1 MFQFFGKGV
10 GKRIFSAF
18 LCVVLS
24 FSNVQIA
31 YAEEFT
37 GEVFQEEKLRQDTFS
52 VSDSNVQENQ
62 IKNEETKNE
71 KTSED
76 FSSNPHD
83 EEDKEKETIETKKSE
98 EESVFLDAGEFEEST
113 EEGILVRAKYGEN
126 TFPEGTFMRLR
137 PVEEEETISAMK
149 EKVLSEKEKEEPSG
163 QKVELRSFYAVDI
176 GFFRVTA
183 EGEEVAVQPK
193 KGKAVQ
199 IELKKSPA
207 LEEVL
212 SIQPGTWVEEYVDEE
227 EIRKEKTLF
236 QKDEY
241 TVSLP
246 EGEELSLVHLPEG
259 REAELLPLTDRDST
273 LSFSGKEFSPYGLAG
288 TGGGK
293 SVGEASNH
301 SFQVY
306 WKEVA
311 DPQVGTES
319 ATTGHSYSDPL
330 AATNIRE
337 RKNLQIIPPAKFSNE
352 LNISTMMLEFTL
364 KGNKDTKY
372 PPGSISIDIPE
383 SVFKSW
389 STTHPTLVAYKDD
402 SNLSYGM
409 ESVQSKVPKAPETN
423 SLSNF
428 NYTEVERLIN
438 GKKEKYYHLVN
449 HSEVPGAMI
458 LEAEFAYPMR
468 PTMVQMVHK
477 KLGGKEIGEYRN
489 AFPVFAE
496 IHHPESQYNATMQD
510 NLSVMLQT
518 EVKPFKM
525 TIKHGTGGK
534 TGGLFYKWD
543 AAWGDKP
550 ADADSYFYVPWYID
564 ADRPGGSSQGF
575 TYSFHLDNNTTDGGQ
590 LVGVK
595 KMPQSVW
602 WNRYTYA
609 SYLNTDTDSG
619 SYPDIARYMHSAPPA
634 DQYWLVNPIGRTF
647 VGIDKEPVKRPGD
660 PPDDTLEKS
669 TGSYY
674 DYRGYAIKDYQGGQR
689 YVALYRYPM
698 TKITDAIAAHM
709 DMVEHGFLLKNKVSW
724 TETWADGYSR
734 NGSSEATLENQAKV
748 ILPLRPKGK
757 VQMDKNNT
765 DENWK
770 FAYGLQTLFADG
782 AQNVPISG
790 EERSNPM
797 YYLFASNQAD
807 GSKVVMHADGTYTV
821 PETKIVL
828 RDDGEYYLYTLKNN
842 VRMSEPLNTN
852 PTTAIDLEPGFREP
866 GTAVYKL
873 KEEDYYYDSVSIKS
887 MEVYDVEQVSAPVN
901 YTPTGRI
908 SKNFASYAPV
918 ELWIRK
924 RGDTSYK
931 KYGSFQAKDKDKFT
945 FTPESGYSKVT
956 AKPGNN
962 DITSENYLDLKAAF
976 PEGVSGIEFRNTT
989 KAYQTNLQPAFGISL
1004 TPSAAMREQYQK
1016 ALNAGLDSAVA
1027 GPGYGKADTGADSL
1041 EGRLG
1046 KQWDRVAYVH
1056 KPMRLNSELRKYI
1069 ETEITENLSVGF
1081 TNGFKDD
1088 EVHGEQLHLCYV
1100 DIQNQVSLPAALRKE
1115 EYLSP
1120 YLLRDGIIYDLLPA
1134 GTYVKEEEI
1143 HLGPEGQALS
1153 RSSDFE
1159 RGKDYQIEFIENWED
1174 SGQTMMKVSFKT
1186 PAGRKNFLGGNASRI
1201 RLGYIVHNPYSNILD
1216 RGRILQNTAAFL
1228 NTSKETKW
1236 IPNFSPK
1243 DEANGI
1249 PERHSGRLKEPY
1261 FQKEMENAWN
1271 ADPSHYKTMSVTDMP
1286 LNYEAITIVQ
1296 AGFSNYVSTEVHKP
1310 FAKDN
1315 VSYMGDP
1322 YRHRLLYQALSSTR
1336 TTDIILFDI
1345 LGEEQDRNGD
1355 FDGIDISSFLNK
1367 KPFEKGLTTENPDVL
1382 EPVVYYST
1390 VVPTT
1395 EEQRNLGAPKYDTAA
1410 YNSDTSVYNPKHP
1423 NSIWKVWDYKHPENN
1438 TGVNKKDIK
1447 AIAIDARTTKA
1458 GKRFILDTQGKL
1470 VAYVK
1475 MTASMDKKKLPV
1487 HNVNTGYLKSITFN
1501 GEDIPASEVIKE
1513 LEAPSSH
1520 NLIAPVQVS
1529 IPVKKVLEG
1538 PAGVTAPNIRNA
1550 FRFTLKAEA
1559 GASLLDG
1566 NRQPVVTEITNPD
1579 AEGGLME
1586 FGPIEILRP
1595 GTYSYT
1601 VTETGNLPRIK
1612 NDLLSEKTLTVTVI
1626 NPDDKKLS
1634 YSSTVN
1640 ATSPLTFTNTFGV
1653 DKVKPK
1659 IAIKKV
1665 LEHYGGVTVPDIKE
1679 KYSFTLTALDGAPM
1693 PAEATGG
1700 RLTKINPDA
1709 DGGEISFG
1717 EISYSLPGEYRYT
1730 VTESGTVPSV
1740 KNDKETVKNL
1750 TVTVKDLGNA
1760 TLGATVSGEALEFR
1774 NLLSL
1779 TPVEGELSLSKELK
1793 GGSPENK
1800 DPFRFSLSWKKTE
1813 LASGGNA
1820 GVKLPANPAPMP
1832 GNSPGQEV
1840 QITVNGAGTGTFE
1853 KISFPAPGKY
1863 NYEIREEA
1871 LLKGYRFDTSRYRV
1885 VFTVEEDPNNPL
1897 QLLLKKEIFKDNA
1910 PADQILF
1917 INEVEE
1923 PNKPGPNPPGPSHP
1937 PDPFI
1942 PNEGPKD
1949 KPNPPEPPTPTEIP
1963 EEPPTPKDV
1972 PEIPP
1977 EPGKPSVLRPKTLRE
1992 LNAKIKAVLGRR
2004 RLLTPEDRAE
2014 LEQLMKELSNYKRRV
2029 NTADSSR
2036 LLLYLVFSGISAMLL
2051 ALYMAFKKRF
2061 SR

>member
-423 SLSNF
+423 SLSDF

-575 TYSFHLDNNTTDGGQ
+575 TYSFHLDNNTADGGQ

-734 NGSSEATLENQAKV
+734 NGSAEATLENQAKV

-807 GSKVVMHADGTYTV
+807 GSKVVMHSDGTYTV

-1186 PAGRKNFLGGNASRI
+1186 PAGRKNYLGENASRI

-1410 YNSDTSVYNPKHP
+1410 YNSDNSVYNPKHP

-1700 RLTKINPDA
+1700 SLTKTNPDA

-1923 PNKPGPNPPGPSHP
+1923 PNKPGPNPPGSSHP

-1949 KPNPPEPPTPTEIP
+1949 KPNPPDPPTPTEIP

-1977 EPGKPSVLRPKTLRE
+1977 EPGKPSVLRPKTLQE

-2014 LEQLMKELSNYKRRV
+2014 LEQLMKELSDYKRRV
-2029 NTADSSR
+2029 NTADSSH

>member
-423 SLSNF
+423 SLSDF

-873 KEEDYYYDSVSIKS
+873 KEEDYYYDSVSIKN

-901 YTPTGRI
+901 YTPTGKI

-924 RGDTSYK
+924 KGHTSYE

-1186 PAGRKNFLGGNASRI
+1186 PAGRKNYLGGNASRI

-1228 NTSKETKW
+1228 NTSKDTKW

-1410 YNSDTSVYNPKHP
+1410 YNSDNSVYNPKHP

-1700 RLTKINPDA
+1700 SLTKINPDA

>member
-52 VSDSNVQENQ
+52 VSGSNVQENQ

-236 QKDEY
+236 QKDKY

-259 REAELLPLTDRDST
+259 KEAELLPLTDRDST

-306 WKEVA
+306 WKEAA
-311 DPQVGTES
+311 DPQAGTES

-423 SLSNF
+423 SLSDF

-575 TYSFHLDNNTTDGGQ
+575 TYSFHLDNNTADGGQ

-734 NGSSEATLENQAKV
+734 NGSAEATLENQAKV

-757 VQMDKNNT
+757 IQMDKNNT

-807 GSKVVMHADGTYTV
+807 GSKVVMHSDGTYTV

-852 PTTAIDLEPGFREP
+852 PTTAINLEPGFREP

-873 KEEDYYYDSVSIKS
+873 KEEDYYYDSVSIKN

-901 YTPTGRI
+901 YTPTGKI

-924 RGDTSYK
+924 KGHTSYE

-1088 EVHGEQLHLCYV
+1088 AVHGEQLHLCYV

-1700 RLTKINPDA
+1700 SLTKINPDA

>member
-113 EEGILVRAKYGEN
+113 EEGILVRAKYGED

-137 PVEEEETISAMK
+137 PVEEEEALSAMK

-423 SLSNF
+423 SLSDF

-609 SYLNTDTDSG
+609 SYLDSDTSSG

-807 GSKVVMHADGTYTV
+807 GSKVVMHGDGTYTV

-842 VRMSEPLNTN
+842 VRMSELLNTN
-852 PTTAIDLEPGFREP
+852 PTTAINLEPGFREP

-1056 KPMRLNSELRKYI
+1056 KPMQLNSELRKDI
-1069 ETEITENLSVGF
+1069 ETEITENISVGF
-1081 TNGFKDD
+1081 KNGFKDD
-1088 EVHGEQLHLCYV
+1088 AVHGEQLHLCYV
-1100 DIQNQVSLPAALRKE
+1100 DIQNQVTLPAALRKE

-1395 EEQRNLGAPKYDTAA
+1395 EEQRSLGAPKYDTAA
-1410 YNSDTSVYNPKHP
+1410 YNSDNSVYNPKNP

-1529 IPVKKVLEG
+1529 IPVKKVLDG
-1538 PAGVTAPNIRNA
+1538 PAGVTAPNIQNA
-1550 FRFTLKAEA
+1550 FRFTLKAEN

-1566 NRQPVVTEITNPD
+1566 NRQPIVTEKTNPD
-1579 AEGGLME
+1579 ADGGLME

-1612 NDLLSEKTLTVTVI
+1612 NDLLSEKTLTVTVT

-1634 YSSTVN
+1634 YTSTVN

-1700 RLTKINPDA
+1700 SLTKTNPDA

-1730 VTESGTVPSV
+1730 VTESGTVPSI

-1977 EPGKPSVLRPKTLRE
+1977 EPGKPSVLRPKNLRE

>member
-1 MFQFFGKGV
+1 
-10 GKRIFSAF
+10 
-18 LCVVLS
+18 
-24 FSNVQIA
+24 
-31 YAEEFT
+31 
-37 GEVFQEEKLRQDTFS
+37 
-52 VSDSNVQENQ
+52 
-62 IKNEETKNE
+62 
-71 KTSED
+71 
-76 FSSNPHD
+76 
-83 EEDKEKETIETKKSE
+83 
-98 EESVFLDAGEFEEST
+98 
-113 EEGILVRAKYGEN
+113 
-126 TFPEGTFMRLR
+126 
-137 PVEEEETISAMK
+137 
-149 EKVLSEKEKEEPSG
+149 
-163 QKVELRSFYAVDI
+163 
-176 GFFRVTA
+176 
-183 EGEEVAVQPK
+183 
-193 KGKAVQ
+193 
-199 IELKKSPA
+199 
-207 LEEVL
+207 
-212 SIQPGTWVEEYVDEE
+212 
-227 EIRKEKTLF
+227 
-236 QKDEY
+236 
-241 TVSLP
+241 
-246 EGEELSLVHLPEG
+246 
-259 REAELLPLTDRDST
+259 
-273 LSFSGKEFSPYGLAG
+273 
-288 TGGGK
+288 
-293 SVGEASNH
+293 
-301 SFQVY
+301 
-306 WKEVA
+306 
-311 DPQVGTES
+311 
-319 ATTGHSYSDPL
+319 
-330 AATNIRE
+330 
-337 RKNLQIIPPAKFSNE
+337 
-352 LNISTMMLEFTL
+352 
-364 KGNKDTKY
+364 
-372 PPGSISIDIPE
+372 
-383 SVFKSW
+383 
-389 STTHPTLVAYKDD
+389 
-402 SNLSYGM
+402 M

-423 SLSNF
+423 SLSDF

-575 TYSFHLDNNTTDGGQ
+575 TYSFHLDNNTADGGQ

-609 SYLNTDTDSG
+609 SYLNSDTDSG

-647 VGIDKEPVKRPGD
+647 VGIDKEPVKRPGS
-660 PPDDTLEKS
+660 PSDDTLEKS
-669 TGSYY
+669 TGSFY

-873 KEEDYYYDSVSIKS
+873 KEEDYYYDSVSIKN

-901 YTPTGRI
+901 YTPTGKI

-924 RGDTSYK
+924 KGHTSYE

-1186 PAGRKNFLGGNASRI
+1186 PAGRKNYLGGNASRI

-1261 FQKEMENAWN
+1261 FQKEMEKAWN
-1271 ADPSHYKTMSVTDMP
+1271 ADPSHFKTMSVTDMP

-1395 EEQRNLGAPKYDTAA
+1395 EAQRNLGAPKYDTAA
-1410 YNSDTSVYNPKHP
+1410 YNSDNSVYNPKHP

-1447 AIAIDARTTKA
+1447 AIAVDARTTKA

-1529 IPVKKVLEG
+1529 IPVKKVLDG
-1538 PAGVTAPNIRNA
+1538 PAGVTAPNIQNA
-1550 FRFTLKAEA
+1550 FRFTLKAEN

-1566 NRQPVVTEITNPD
+1566 NRQPVVTEKTNPD
-1579 AEGGLME
+1579 ADGGLME

-1612 NDLLSEKTLTVTVI
+1612 NDLLSEKTLTVTVT

-1634 YSSTVN
+1634 YTSTVN

-1700 RLTKINPDA
+1700 SLTKTNPDA

-1730 VTESGTVPSV
+1730 VTESGTVPSI

-1832 GNSPGQEV
+1832 GNSPKQEV

-1863 NYEIREEA
+1863 SYEIKEEA
-1871 LLKGYRFDTSRYRV
+1871 LLKGYRFDTGLYRV

-1897 QLLLKKEIFKDNA
+1897 RLSLKKEIFKDNV

-1917 INEVEE
+1917 INEVED
-1923 PNKPGPNPPGPSHP
+1923 PNKPGPNPPGSSHP

-1949 KPNPPEPPTPTEIP
+1949 KPNPPDPPTPTEIP
-1963 EEPPTPKDV
+1963 EEPPTPKDVPEIPPEPPTPKDV

-1977 EPGKPSVLRPKTLRE
+1977 EPGKPSVLRPKTLQE

-2014 LEQLMKELSNYKRRV
+2014 LEQLMKELSDYKRRV
-2029 NTADSSR
+2029 NTADSSH

>member
-1 MFQFFGKGV
+1 
-10 GKRIFSAF
+10 
-18 LCVVLS
+18 
-24 FSNVQIA
+24 
-31 YAEEFT
+31 
-37 GEVFQEEKLRQDTFS
+37 
-52 VSDSNVQENQ
+52 
-62 IKNEETKNE
+62 
-71 KTSED
+71 
-76 FSSNPHD
+76 
-83 EEDKEKETIETKKSE
+83 
-98 EESVFLDAGEFEEST
+98 
-113 EEGILVRAKYGEN
+113 
-126 TFPEGTFMRLR
+126 
-137 PVEEEETISAMK
+137 
-149 EKVLSEKEKEEPSG
+149 
-163 QKVELRSFYAVDI
+163 
-176 GFFRVTA
+176 
-183 EGEEVAVQPK
+183 
-193 KGKAVQ
+193 
-199 IELKKSPA
+199 
-207 LEEVL
+207 
-212 SIQPGTWVEEYVDEE
+212 
-227 EIRKEKTLF
+227 
-236 QKDEY
+236 
-241 TVSLP
+241 
-246 EGEELSLVHLPEG
+246 
-259 REAELLPLTDRDST
+259 
-273 LSFSGKEFSPYGLAG
+273 
-288 TGGGK
+288 
-293 SVGEASNH
+293 
-301 SFQVY
+301 
-306 WKEVA
+306 
-311 DPQVGTES
+311 
-319 ATTGHSYSDPL
+319 
-330 AATNIRE
+330 
-337 RKNLQIIPPAKFSNE
+337 
-352 LNISTMMLEFTL
+352 
-364 KGNKDTKY
+364 
-372 PPGSISIDIPE
+372 
-383 SVFKSW
+383 
-389 STTHPTLVAYKDD
+389 
-402 SNLSYGM
+402 
-409 ESVQSKVPKAPETN
+409 
-423 SLSNF
+423 
-428 NYTEVERLIN
+428 
-438 GKKEKYYHLVN
+438 
-449 HSEVPGAMI
+449 
-458 LEAEFAYPMR
+458 
-468 PTMVQMVHK
+468 
-477 KLGGKEIGEYRN
+477 
-489 AFPVFAE
+489 
-496 IHHPESQYNATMQD
+496 
-510 NLSVMLQT
+510 
-518 EVKPFKM
+518 
-525 TIKHGTGGK
+525 
-534 TGGLFYKWD
+534 
-543 AAWGDKP
+543 
-550 ADADSYFYVPWYID
+550 
-564 ADRPGGSSQGF
+564 
-575 TYSFHLDNNTTDGGQ
+575 
-590 LVGVK
+590 
-595 KMPQSVW
+595 
-602 WNRYTYA
+602 
-609 SYLNTDTDSG
+609 
-619 SYPDIARYMHSAPPA
+619 
-634 DQYWLVNPIGRTF
+634 
-647 VGIDKEPVKRPGD
+647 
-660 PPDDTLEKS
+660 
-669 TGSYY
+669 
-674 DYRGYAIKDYQGGQR
+674 
-689 YVALYRYPM
+689 
-698 TKITDAIAAHM
+698 
-709 DMVEHGFLLKNKVSW
+709 
-724 TETWADGYSR
+724 
-734 NGSSEATLENQAKV
+734 
-748 ILPLRPKGK
+748 
-757 VQMDKNNT
+757 
-765 DENWK
+765 
-770 FAYGLQTLFADG
+770 
-782 AQNVPISG
+782 
-790 EERSNPM
+790 
-797 YYLFASNQAD
+797 
-807 GSKVVMHADGTYTV
+807 
-821 PETKIVL
+821 
-828 RDDGEYYLYTLKNN
+828 
-842 VRMSEPLNTN
+842 
-852 PTTAIDLEPGFREP
+852 
-866 GTAVYKL
+866 
-873 KEEDYYYDSVSIKS
+873 
-887 MEVYDVEQVSAPVN
+887 
-901 YTPTGRI
+901 
-908 SKNFASYAPV
+908 
-918 ELWIRK
+918 
-924 RGDTSYK
+924 
-931 KYGSFQAKDKDKFT
+931 
-945 FTPESGYSKVT
+945 
-956 AKPGNN
+956 
-962 DITSENYLDLKAAF
+962 
-976 PEGVSGIEFRNTT
+976 
-989 KAYQTNLQPAFGISL
+989 
-1004 TPSAAMREQYQK
+1004 
-1016 ALNAGLDSAVA
+1016 
-1027 GPGYGKADTGADSL
+1027 
-1041 EGRLG
+1041 
-1046 KQWDRVAYVH
+1046 
-1056 KPMRLNSELRKYI
+1056 
-1069 ETEITENLSVGF
+1069 
-1081 TNGFKDD
+1081 
-1088 EVHGEQLHLCYV
+1088 
-1100 DIQNQVSLPAALRKE
+1100 
-1115 EYLSP
+1115 
-1120 YLLRDGIIYDLLPA
+1120 
-1134 GTYVKEEEI
+1134 
-1143 HLGPEGQALS
+1143 
-1153 RSSDFE
+1153 
-1159 RGKDYQIEFIENWED
+1159 
-1174 SGQTMMKVSFKT
+1174 MMKVSFKT
-1186 PAGRKNFLGGNASRI
+1186 PAGRKNYLGENASRI

-1261 FQKEMENAWN
+1261 FQKEMEKAWN
-1271 ADPSHYKTMSVTDMP
+1271 ADPSHFKTMSVTDMP

-1395 EEQRNLGAPKYDTAA
+1395 EAQRNLGAPKYDTAA
-1410 YNSDTSVYNPKHP
+1410 YNSDNSVYNPKNP

-1438 TGVNKKDIK
+1438 AGVNKKDIK
-1447 AIAIDARTTKA
+1447 AIAVDARTTKA

-1487 HNVNTGYLKSITFN
+1487 HNVNTGYLKSITFD
-1501 GEDIPASEVIKE
+1501 GEDVPASEVIKE

-1529 IPVKKVLEG
+1529 IPVKKVLDG
-1538 PAGVTAPNIRNA
+1538 PAGVTTPNIQNA
-1550 FRFTLKAEA
+1550 FRFTLKAEN

-1566 NRQPVVTEITNPD
+1566 NRQPVVTEKTNPD
-1579 AEGGLME
+1579 ADGGLME

-1612 NDLLSEKTLTVTVI
+1612 NDLLSEKTLTVTVT

-1634 YSSTVN
+1634 YTSTVN

-1665 LEHYGGVTVPDIKE
+1665 LEHYGGVNVPDIKE

-1700 RLTKINPDA
+1700 SLTKTNPDA

-1730 VTESGTVPSV
+1730 VTESGTVPFI

>member
-212 SIQPGTWVEEYVDEE
+212 SIQPGTWVEEYVGEE

-236 QKDEY
+236 QKDKY

-259 REAELLPLTDRDST
+259 REAELLPLTDSDST
-273 LSFSGKEFSPYGLAG
+273 LSFSGKEFSPYGLVG

-306 WKEVA
+306 WKEAA
-311 DPQVGTES
+311 DPQAGTEN

-330 AATNIRE
+330 AATNVRE
-337 RKNLQIIPPAKFSNE
+337 QKNLKIIPPAKFSNE
-352 LNISTMMLEFTL
+352 LNTSTMMLEFTL

-423 SLSNF
+423 SLSDF

-873 KEEDYYYDSVSIKS
+873 KEEDYYYDSVSIKN

-901 YTPTGRI
+901 YTPTGKI

-924 RGDTSYK
+924 KGHTSYE

-1056 KPMRLNSELRKYI
+1056 KPMQLNSELRKDI
-1069 ETEITENLSVGF
+1069 ETEITENISVGF
-1081 TNGFKDD
+1081 KNGFKDD
-1088 EVHGEQLHLCYV
+1088 AVHGEQLHLCYV
-1100 DIQNQVSLPAALRKE
+1100 DIQNQVTLPAALRKE

-1700 RLTKINPDA
+1700 SLTKINPDA

>member
-1 MFQFFGKGV
+1 M
-10 GKRIFSAF
+10 
-18 LCVVLS
+18 
-24 FSNVQIA
+24 
-31 YAEEFT
+31 
-37 GEVFQEEKLRQDTFS
+37 
-52 VSDSNVQENQ
+52 
-62 IKNEETKNE
+62 
-71 KTSED
+71 
-76 FSSNPHD
+76 
-83 EEDKEKETIETKKSE
+83 
-98 EESVFLDAGEFEEST
+98 
-113 EEGILVRAKYGEN
+113 
-126 TFPEGTFMRLR
+126 
-137 PVEEEETISAMK
+137 
-149 EKVLSEKEKEEPSG
+149 
-163 QKVELRSFYAVDI
+163 
-176 GFFRVTA
+176 
-183 EGEEVAVQPK
+183 
-193 KGKAVQ
+193 
-199 IELKKSPA
+199 
-207 LEEVL
+207 
-212 SIQPGTWVEEYVDEE
+212 
-227 EIRKEKTLF
+227 
-236 QKDEY
+236 
-241 TVSLP
+241 
-246 EGEELSLVHLPEG
+246 
-259 REAELLPLTDRDST
+259 
-273 LSFSGKEFSPYGLAG
+273 
-288 TGGGK
+288 
-293 SVGEASNH
+293 
-301 SFQVY
+301 
-306 WKEVA
+306 
-311 DPQVGTES
+311 
-319 ATTGHSYSDPL
+319 
-330 AATNIRE
+330 
-337 RKNLQIIPPAKFSNE
+337 
-352 LNISTMMLEFTL
+352 
-364 KGNKDTKY
+364 
-372 PPGSISIDIPE
+372 
-383 SVFKSW
+383 
-389 STTHPTLVAYKDD
+389 
-402 SNLSYGM
+402 
-409 ESVQSKVPKAPETN
+409 
-423 SLSNF
+423 
-428 NYTEVERLIN
+428 
-438 GKKEKYYHLVN
+438 
-449 HSEVPGAMI
+449 
-458 LEAEFAYPMR
+458 EAEFAYPMR

-575 TYSFHLDNNTTDGGQ
+575 TYSFHLDNNTADGGQ

-734 NGSSEATLENQAKV
+734 NGSAEATLENQAKV

-807 GSKVVMHADGTYTV
+807 GSKVVMHSDGTYTV

-873 KEEDYYYDSVSIKS
+873 KEEDYYYDSVSIKN

-924 RGDTSYK
+924 KGNTSYE
-931 KYGSFQAKDKDKFT
+931 KYGSFQAIDKDQFT

-956 AKPGNN
+956 AQQGNN
-962 DITSENYLDLKAAF
+962 IITSTNYLDLKAAF
-976 PEGVSGIEFRNTT
+976 PDGVSGIEFRNTT

-1056 KPMRLNSELRKYI
+1056 KPMQLNSELRKDI
-1069 ETEITENLSVGF
+1069 ETEITENISVGF
-1081 TNGFKDD
+1081 KNGFKDD
-1088 EVHGEQLHLCYV
+1088 PVHGEQLHLCYV
-1100 DIQNQVSLPAALRKE
+1100 DIQNQVTLPAALRKE

-1228 NTSKETKW
+1228 NTSKDTKW

-1395 EEQRNLGAPKYDTAA
+1395 EAQRNLGAPKYDTAA
-1410 YNSDTSVYNPKHP
+1410 YNSDNSVYNPKNP

-1438 TGVNKKDIK
+1438 AGVNKKDIK
-1447 AIAIDARTTKA
+1447 AIAVDARTTKA

-1501 GEDIPASEVIKE
+1501 GEDVPASEVIKE

-1529 IPVKKVLEG
+1529 IPVKKVLDG

-1566 NRQPVVTEITNPD
+1566 NRQPVVTEKTNPD
-1579 AEGGLME
+1579 ADGGLLE
-1586 FGPIEILRP
+1586 FGPIEFIRP
-1595 GTYSYT
+1595 GTYTYT
-1601 VTETGNLPRIK
+1601 VTETGNFPRIK
-1612 NDLLSEKTLTVTVI
+1612 NDLLSEKTLTVTVT

-1634 YSSTVN
+1634 YTSTVN
-1640 ATSPLTFTNTFGV
+1640 ATTPLTFTNTFGI

-1659 IAIKKV
+1659 ISIKKV

-1700 RLTKINPDA
+1700 SLTKTNPDA

-1717 EISYSLPGEYRYT
+1717 EITYSLPGEYRYT
-1730 VTESGTVPSV
+1730 VTESGSVPLV
-1740 KNDKETVKNL
+1740 ENDKEAVKNL
-1750 TVTVKDLGNA
+1750 IVKVKDLGNG
-1760 TLGATVSGEALEFR
+1760 TMSATVSGDALEFR

-1779 TPVEGELSLSKELK
+1779 PPAEEELSLKKEVK

-1813 LASGGNA
+1813 LTAVGNA

-1840 QITVNGAGTGTFE
+1840 QITVNGAGTGSFE
-1853 KISFPAPGKY
+1853 KIAFPAPGKY
-1863 NYEIREEA
+1863 SYEVREEA
-1871 LLKGYRFDTSRYRV
+1871 LLKGYRFDKSRYQV
-1885 VFTVEEDPNNPL
+1885 VFTVEEDPANPSHL
-1897 QLLLKKEIFKDNA
+1897 TVKKEIFKDDV
-1910 PADQILF
+1910 PAEQILF
-1917 INEVEE
+1917 VNEYE
-1923 PNKPGPNPPGPSHP
+1923 PNQPGPNPPTPPTP
-1937 PDPFI
+1937 PDPSLP
-1942 PNEGPKD
+1942 PND
-1949 KPNPPEPPTPTEIP
+1949 KPTPPGPPTPPTPTE
-1963 EEPPTPKDV
+1963 T

-1977 EPGKPSVLRPKTLRE
+1977 EPDRPSTPRPKTLRE
-1992 LNAKIKAVLGRR
+1992 INSRIKAILGRKR
-2004 RLLTPEDRAE
+2004 PLTQEDREE
-2014 LEQLMKELSNYKRRV
+2014 LEQLIKVVSKYKRRV
-2029 NTADSSR
+2029 QTSDSSKSI
-2036 LLLYLVFSGISAMLL
+2036 LYVILSGISGILL
-2051 ALYMAFKKRF
+2051 ALYMALKR
-2061 SR
+2061 RWNQIRL

>member
-31 YAEEFT
+31 YAEEFI
-37 GEVFQEEKLRQDTFS
+37 GEIFPEERFRKETFS

-83 EEDKEKETIETKKSE
+83 EEDKEKDNIETKKPE
-98 EESVFLDAGEFEEST
+98 EERVFLDAGAFEEST
-113 EEGILVRAKYGEN
+113 EEGILVRAKYGED

-137 PVEEEETISAMK
+137 PVEEEEALSAMK

-163 QKVELRSFYAVDI
+163 QEVELRSFYAVDI
-176 GFFRVTA
+176 GFFRIT
-183 EGEEVAVQPK
+183 EKGEEVAVQPK

-199 IELKKSPA
+199 VELKKSPA
-207 LEEVL
+207 LEEAL
-212 SIQPGTWVEEYVDEE
+212 SIQPGTWVEEYVGEE

-236 QKDEY
+236 QKDKY

-259 REAELLPLTDRDST
+259 REAELLPLTDSDST
-273 LSFSGKEFSPYGLAG
+273 LSFSGKEFSPYGLVG

-306 WKEVA
+306 WKEAA
-311 DPQVGTES
+311 DPQAGTEN

-330 AATNIRE
+330 AATNVRE
-337 RKNLQIIPPAKFSNE
+337 QKNLKIIPPAKFSNE
-352 LNISTMMLEFTL
+352 LNTSTMMLEFTL

-423 SLSNF
+423 SLSDF

-807 GSKVVMHADGTYTV
+807 GSKVVMHSDGTYTV

-873 KEEDYYYDSVSIKS
+873 KEEDYYYDSVSIKN

-901 YTPTGRI
+901 YTPTGKI

-924 RGDTSYK
+924 KGHTSYE

-1056 KPMRLNSELRKYI
+1056 KPMQLNSELRKDI
-1069 ETEITENLSVGF
+1069 ETEITENISVGF
-1081 TNGFKDD
+1081 KNGFKDD
-1088 EVHGEQLHLCYV
+1088 AVHGEQLHLCYV
-1100 DIQNQVSLPAALRKE
+1100 DIQNQVTLPAALRKE

-1700 RLTKINPDA
+1700 SLTKINPDA

>member
-83 EEDKEKETIETKKSE
+83 GEDKEKDTIETKKSE

-137 PVEEEETISAMK
+137 PVEEEDTISAMK

-402 SNLSYGM
+402 SNLLDGM

-423 SLSNF
+423 NLSDF

-477 KLGGKEIGEYRN
+477 QVGGKEIGEYRN

-543 AAWGDKP
+543 SAWGDKP

-660 PPDDTLEKS
+660 PPDDTFEKS

-698 TKITDAIAAHM
+698 TKITDAIANHM

-724 TETWADGYSR
+724 TETWTDGYSR
-734 NGSSEATLENQAKV
+734 NGSAEATLENQARV

-807 GSKVVMHADGTYTV
+807 GSKVVMHSDGTYTV

-873 KEEDYYYDSVSIKS
+873 KEEDYYYDSVSIKN

-924 RGDTSYK
+924 KGNTSYE

-1056 KPMRLNSELRKYI
+1056 KPMQLNSELRKDI
-1069 ETEITENLSVGF
+1069 ETEITENISVGF
-1081 TNGFKDD
+1081 KNGFKDD
-1088 EVHGEQLHLCYV
+1088 AVHGEQLHLCYV
-1100 DIQNQVSLPAALRKE
+1100 DIQNQVTLPAALRKE

-1228 NTSKETKW
+1228 NTSKDTKW

-1261 FQKEMENAWN
+1261 FQKVMEKEWN
-1271 ADPSHYKTMSVTDMP
+1271 EDSSHYKTMSVTDMP

-1410 YNSDTSVYNPKHP
+1410 YNSDNSVYNPKHP

-1475 MTASMDKKKLPV
+1475 MTASMDKKKLRV

-1653 DKVKPK
+1653 DKVKPN

-1700 RLTKINPDA
+1700 SLTKTNPDA

-2004 RLLTPEDRAE
+2004 RLLTPEDRVE

-2029 NTADSSR
+2029 NTADSSH

>member
-113 EEGILVRAKYGEN
+113 EEGILVRAKYGED

-137 PVEEEETISAMK
+137 PVEEEEALSAMK

-423 SLSNF
+423 SLSDF

-807 GSKVVMHADGTYTV
+807 GSKVVMHGDGTYTV

-842 VRMSEPLNTN
+842 VRMSELLNTN
-852 PTTAIDLEPGFREP
+852 PTTAINLEPGFREP

-1056 KPMRLNSELRKYI
+1056 KPMQLNSELRKDI
-1069 ETEITENLSVGF
+1069 ETEITENISVGF
-1081 TNGFKDD
+1081 KNGFKDD
-1088 EVHGEQLHLCYV
+1088 AVHGEQLHLCYV
-1100 DIQNQVSLPAALRKE
+1100 DIQNQVTLPAALRKE

-1410 YNSDTSVYNPKHP
+1410 YNSDNSVYNPKHP

-1529 IPVKKVLEG
+1529 IPVKKVLDG
-1538 PAGVTAPNIRNA
+1538 PAGVTAPNIQNA
-1550 FRFTLKAEA
+1550 FRFTLKAEN

-1566 NRQPVVTEITNPD
+1566 NRQPIVTEKTNPD
-1579 AEGGLME
+1579 ADGGLME

-1612 NDLLSEKTLTVTVI
+1612 NDLLSEKTLTVTVT

-1634 YSSTVN
+1634 YTSTVN

-1700 RLTKINPDA
+1700 SLTKTNPDA

-1730 VTESGTVPSV
+1730 VTESGTVPSI

-1977 EPGKPSVLRPKTLRE
+1977 EPGKPSVLRPKNLRE

>member
-423 SLSNF
+423 SLSDF

-873 KEEDYYYDSVSIKS
+873 KEEDYYYDSVSIKN

-901 YTPTGRI
+901 YTPTGKI

-924 RGDTSYK
+924 KGHTSYE

-1056 KPMRLNSELRKYI
+1056 KPMQLNSELRKDI
-1069 ETEITENLSVGF
+1069 ETEITENISVGF
-1081 TNGFKDD
+1081 KNGFKDD
-1088 EVHGEQLHLCYV
+1088 AVHGEQLHLCYV
-1100 DIQNQVSLPAALRKE
+1100 DIQNQVTLPAALRKE

-1447 AIAIDARTTKA
+1447 AIAIYARTTKA

-1700 RLTKINPDA
+1700 SLTKTNPDA

-1937 PDPFI
+1937 PAPFI

>member
-236 QKDEY
+236 QKDKY

-259 REAELLPLTDRDST
+259 KEAELLPLTDRDST

-306 WKEVA
+306 WKEAA
-311 DPQVGTES
+311 DPQAGTES

-423 SLSNF
+423 SLSDF

-575 TYSFHLDNNTTDGGQ
+575 TYSFHLDNNTADGGQ

-595 KMPQSVW
+595 KMSQSVW

-734 NGSSEATLENQAKV
+734 NGSAEATLENQAKV

-807 GSKVVMHADGTYTV
+807 GSKVVMHSDGTYTV

-1041 EGRLG
+1041 EVRLG

-1186 PAGRKNFLGGNASRI
+1186 PAGRKNYLGENASRI

-1261 FQKEMENAWN
+1261 FQKEMEKAWN
-1271 ADPSHYKTMSVTDMP
+1271 ADPSHFKTMSVTDMP

-1395 EEQRNLGAPKYDTAA
+1395 EAQRNLGAPKYDTAA
-1410 YNSDTSVYNPKHP
+1410 YNSDNSVYNPKNP

-1438 TGVNKKDIK
+1438 AGVNKKDIK
-1447 AIAIDARTTKA
+1447 AIAVDARTTKA

-1487 HNVNTGYLKSITFN
+1487 HNVNTGYLKSITFD
-1501 GEDIPASEVIKE
+1501 GEDVPASEVIKE

-1529 IPVKKVLEG
+1529 IPVKKVLDG
-1538 PAGVTAPNIRNA
+1538 PAGVTTPNIQNA
-1550 FRFTLKAEA
+1550 FRFTLKAEN

-1566 NRQPVVTEITNPD
+1566 NRQPVVTEKTNPD
-1579 AEGGLME
+1579 ADGGLME

-1612 NDLLSEKTLTVTVI
+1612 NDLLSEKTLTVTVT

-1634 YSSTVN
+1634 YTSTVN

-1665 LEHYGGVTVPDIKE
+1665 LEHYGGVNVPDIKE

-1700 RLTKINPDA
+1700 SLTKTNPDA

-1730 VTESGTVPSV
+1730 VTESGTVPFI

>member
-1 MFQFFGKGV
+1 MLKFSKHEI
-10 GKRIFSAF
+10 GKRALSAF
-18 LCVVLS
+18 LCAMLS
-24 FSNVQIA
+24 FSNVQAVA
-31 YAEEFT
+31 YAGETLGEEFSIA
-37 GEVFQEEKLRQDTFS
+37 EEKS
-52 VSDSNVQENQ
+52 SESGNVQ
-62 IKNEETKNE
+62 KEEG
-71 KTSED
+71 TSKERED
-76 FSSNPHD
+76 SKEQESSNDPVSL
-83 EEDKEKETIETKKSE
+83 TKSE
-98 EESVFLDAGEFEEST
+98 EESVSIDEIGHGDQEETSSLSIENVEAEAKAIEKRNTGEEIQEEKLNKTQEETPKAVQEEVSETRELKKEISFLEPGEFQDYTS
-113 EEGILVRAKYGEN
+113 EGVFVSAKYGED
-126 TFPEGTFMRLR
+126 TFPEGTFMKLR
-137 PVEEEETISAMK
+137 PIEDEEILSAMK
-149 EKVLSEKEKEEPSG
+149 DKVKQEKEKQLKDG
-163 QKVELRSFYAVDI
+163 QEVEIRSAYFVDISFY
-176 GFFRVTA
+176 RVNK
-183 EGEEVAVQPK
+183 EGEEIEVQPK
-193 KGKAVQ
+193 KGKSV
-199 IELKKSPA
+199 EVVLKKNLA
-207 LEEVL
+207 LEEAL
-212 SIQPGTWVEEYVDEE
+212 SLRPGVWVEEYAEE
-227 EIRKEKTLF
+227 EEMKKEKSF
-236 QKDEY
+236 FKKDAY
-241 TVSLP
+241 SISLP
-246 EGEELSLVHLPEG
+246 ESEELTVVHLPEG
-259 REAELLPLTDRDST
+259 KDAEILPVKDAKE
-273 LSFSGKEFSPYGLAG
+273 SFSFKGKHFSPHGLITSG
-288 TGGGK
+288 TGT
-293 SVGEASNH
+293 SEAAKPNH
-301 SFQVY
+301 VFRGFWREKNDPKAGQ
-306 WKEVA
+306 EDA
-311 DPQVGTES
+311 D
-319 ATTGHSYSDPL
+319 TGHSYSDE
-330 AATNIRE
+330 TDGDIRKQ
-337 RKNLQIIPPAKFSNE
+337 KNLKITPPDKNSNR
-352 LNISTMMLEFTL
+352 LDKSTLVVEFTL
-364 KGNKDTKY
+364 KGNKDTVY
-372 PPGSISIDIPE
+372 PVGSVTMDIPASIFE
-383 SVFKSW
+383 SW
-389 STTHPTLVAYKDD
+389 NGAHPTTVAYDRNASTEYPSVK
-402 SNLSYGM
+402 SGIPEAPKTNTLSD
-409 ESVQSKVPKAPETN
+409 
-423 SLSNF
+423 F

-575 TYSFHLDNNTTDGGQ
+575 TYSFHLDNNTADGGQ

-734 NGSSEATLENQAKV
+734 NGSAEATLENQAKV

-807 GSKVVMHADGTYTV
+807 GSKVVMHSDGTYTV

-873 KEEDYYYDSVSIKS
+873 KEEDYYYDSVSIKN

-924 RGDTSYK
+924 KGHTSYE

-1056 KPMRLNSELRKYI
+1056 KPMQLNSELRKDI
-1069 ETEITENLSVGF
+1069 ETEITENISVGF
-1081 TNGFKDD
+1081 KNGFKDD
-1088 EVHGEQLHLCYV
+1088 AVHGEQLHLCYV
-1100 DIQNQVSLPAALRKE
+1100 DIQNQVTLPAALRKE

-1228 NTSKETKW
+1228 NTSKDTKW

-1410 YNSDTSVYNPKHP
+1410 YNSDNSVYNPKHP

-1700 RLTKINPDA
+1700 SLTKINPDA

-1820 GVKLPANPAPMP
+1820 GVKLPANLAPMP

-1840 QITVNGAGTGTFE
+1840 QITVNVAGTGTFE

-1923 PNKPGPNPPGPSHP
+1923 PNKPGSNPPGPSHP
-1937 PDPFI
+1937 PDPFCKKAEQKGE
-1942 PNEGPKD
+1942 EGHHKGM
-1949 KPNPPEPPTPTEIP
+1949 PE
-1963 EEPPTPKDV
+1963 
-1972 PEIPP
+1972 
-1977 EPGKPSVLRPKTLRE
+1977 
-1992 LNAKIKAVLGRR
+1992 
-2004 RLLTPEDRAE
+2004 
-2014 LEQLMKELSNYKRRV
+2014 
-2029 NTADSSR
+2029 
-2036 LLLYLVFSGISAMLL
+2036 
-2051 ALYMAFKKRF
+2051 
-2061 SR
+2061 

>member
-236 QKDEY
+236 QKDKY

-259 REAELLPLTDRDST
+259 KEAELLPLTDRDST

-306 WKEVA
+306 WKEAA
-311 DPQVGTES
+311 DPQAGTES

-423 SLSNF
+423 SLSDF

-575 TYSFHLDNNTTDGGQ
+575 TYSFHLDNNTADGGQ

-734 NGSSEATLENQAKV
+734 NGSAEATLENQAKV

-807 GSKVVMHADGTYTV
+807 GSKVVMHSDSTYTV

-1041 EGRLG
+1041 EVRLG

-1120 YLLRDGIIYDLLPA
+1120 YGMESFMTFFPREPMSRKRKSIWGLRDKPYQDPVTL
-1134 GTYVKEEEI
+1134 KE
-1143 HLGPEGQALS
+1143 
-1153 RSSDFE
+1153 
-1159 RGKDYQIEFIENWED
+1159 GKI
-1174 SGQTMMKVSFKT
+1174 
-1186 PAGRKNFLGGNASRI
+1186 I
-1201 RLGYIVHNPYSNILD
+1201 RL
-1216 RGRILQNTAAFL
+1216 
-1228 NTSKETKW
+1228 
-1236 IPNFSPK
+1236 
-1243 DEANGI
+1243 
-1249 PERHSGRLKEPY
+1249 
-1261 FQKEMENAWN
+1261 
-1271 ADPSHYKTMSVTDMP
+1271 
-1286 LNYEAITIVQ
+1286 
-1296 AGFSNYVSTEVHKP
+1296 
-1310 FAKDN
+1310 
-1315 VSYMGDP
+1315 
-1322 YRHRLLYQALSSTR
+1322 
-1336 TTDIILFDI
+1336 
-1345 LGEEQDRNGD
+1345 
-1355 FDGIDISSFLNK
+1355 
-1367 KPFEKGLTTENPDVL
+1367 
-1382 EPVVYYST
+1382 
-1390 VVPTT
+1390 
-1395 EEQRNLGAPKYDTAA
+1395 
-1410 YNSDTSVYNPKHP
+1410 
-1423 NSIWKVWDYKHPENN
+1423 
-1438 TGVNKKDIK
+1438 
-1447 AIAIDARTTKA
+1447 
-1458 GKRFILDTQGKL
+1458 
-1470 VAYVK
+1470 
-1475 MTASMDKKKLPV
+1475 
-1487 HNVNTGYLKSITFN
+1487 
-1501 GEDIPASEVIKE
+1501 
-1513 LEAPSSH
+1513 
-1520 NLIAPVQVS
+1520 
-1529 IPVKKVLEG
+1529 
-1538 PAGVTAPNIRNA
+1538 
-1550 FRFTLKAEA
+1550 
-1559 GASLLDG
+1559 SL
-1566 NRQPVVTEITNPD
+1566 
-1579 AEGGLME
+1579 
-1586 FGPIEILRP
+1586 
-1595 GTYSYT
+1595 
-1601 VTETGNLPRIK
+1601 
-1612 NDLLSEKTLTVTVI
+1612 
-1626 NPDDKKLS
+1626 
-1634 YSSTVN
+1634 
-1640 ATSPLTFTNTFGV
+1640 
-1653 DKVKPK
+1653 
-1659 IAIKKV
+1659 
-1665 LEHYGGVTVPDIKE
+1665 
-1679 KYSFTLTALDGAPM
+1679 
-1693 PAEATGG
+1693 
-1700 RLTKINPDA
+1700 
-1709 DGGEISFG
+1709 
-1717 EISYSLPGEYRYT
+1717 
-1730 VTESGTVPSV
+1730 
-1740 KNDKETVKNL
+1740 
-1750 TVTVKDLGNA
+1750 
-1760 TLGATVSGEALEFR
+1760 
-1774 NLLSL
+1774 
-1779 TPVEGELSLSKELK
+1779 
-1793 GGSPENK
+1793 
-1800 DPFRFSLSWKKTE
+1800 
-1813 LASGGNA
+1813 
-1820 GVKLPANPAPMP
+1820 
-1832 GNSPGQEV
+1832 
-1840 QITVNGAGTGTFE
+1840 
-1853 KISFPAPGKY
+1853 
-1863 NYEIREEA
+1863 
-1871 LLKGYRFDTSRYRV
+1871 
-1885 VFTVEEDPNNPL
+1885 
-1897 QLLLKKEIFKDNA
+1897 
-1910 PADQILF
+1910 
-1917 INEVEE
+1917 
-1923 PNKPGPNPPGPSHP
+1923 
-1937 PDPFI
+1937 
-1942 PNEGPKD
+1942 
-1949 KPNPPEPPTPTEIP
+1949 
-1963 EEPPTPKDV
+1963 
-1972 PEIPP
+1972 
-1977 EPGKPSVLRPKTLRE
+1977 
-1992 LNAKIKAVLGRR
+1992 
-2004 RLLTPEDRAE
+2004 
-2014 LEQLMKELSNYKRRV
+2014 
-2029 NTADSSR
+2029 
-2036 LLLYLVFSGISAMLL
+2036 
-2051 ALYMAFKKRF
+2051 
-2061 SR
+2061 

>member
-1 MFQFFGKGV
+1 
-10 GKRIFSAF
+10 
-18 LCVVLS
+18 
-24 FSNVQIA
+24 
-31 YAEEFT
+31 
-37 GEVFQEEKLRQDTFS
+37 
-52 VSDSNVQENQ
+52 
-62 IKNEETKNE
+62 
-71 KTSED
+71 
-76 FSSNPHD
+76 
-83 EEDKEKETIETKKSE
+83 
-98 EESVFLDAGEFEEST
+98 
-113 EEGILVRAKYGEN
+113 
-126 TFPEGTFMRLR
+126 
-137 PVEEEETISAMK
+137 
-149 EKVLSEKEKEEPSG
+149 
-163 QKVELRSFYAVDI
+163 
-176 GFFRVTA
+176 
-183 EGEEVAVQPK
+183 
-193 KGKAVQ
+193 
-199 IELKKSPA
+199 
-207 LEEVL
+207 
-212 SIQPGTWVEEYVDEE
+212 
-227 EIRKEKTLF
+227 
-236 QKDEY
+236 
-241 TVSLP
+241 
-246 EGEELSLVHLPEG
+246 
-259 REAELLPLTDRDST
+259 
-273 LSFSGKEFSPYGLAG
+273 
-288 TGGGK
+288 
-293 SVGEASNH
+293 
-301 SFQVY
+301 
-306 WKEVA
+306 
-311 DPQVGTES
+311 
-319 ATTGHSYSDPL
+319 
-330 AATNIRE
+330 
-337 RKNLQIIPPAKFSNE
+337 
-352 LNISTMMLEFTL
+352 
-364 KGNKDTKY
+364 
-372 PPGSISIDIPE
+372 
-383 SVFKSW
+383 
-389 STTHPTLVAYKDD
+389 
-402 SNLSYGM
+402 
-409 ESVQSKVPKAPETN
+409 
-423 SLSNF
+423 
-428 NYTEVERLIN
+428 
-438 GKKEKYYHLVN
+438 
-449 HSEVPGAMI
+449 
-458 LEAEFAYPMR
+458 
-468 PTMVQMVHK
+468 
-477 KLGGKEIGEYRN
+477 
-489 AFPVFAE
+489 
-496 IHHPESQYNATMQD
+496 
-510 NLSVMLQT
+510 
-518 EVKPFKM
+518 
-525 TIKHGTGGK
+525 
-534 TGGLFYKWD
+534 
-543 AAWGDKP
+543 
-550 ADADSYFYVPWYID
+550 
-564 ADRPGGSSQGF
+564 
-575 TYSFHLDNNTTDGGQ
+575 
-590 LVGVK
+590 
-595 KMPQSVW
+595 
-602 WNRYTYA
+602 
-609 SYLNTDTDSG
+609 
-619 SYPDIARYMHSAPPA
+619 
-634 DQYWLVNPIGRTF
+634 
-647 VGIDKEPVKRPGD
+647 
-660 PPDDTLEKS
+660 
-669 TGSYY
+669 
-674 DYRGYAIKDYQGGQR
+674 
-689 YVALYRYPM
+689 
-698 TKITDAIAAHM
+698 
-709 DMVEHGFLLKNKVSW
+709 
-724 TETWADGYSR
+724 
-734 NGSSEATLENQAKV
+734 
-748 ILPLRPKGK
+748 
-757 VQMDKNNT
+757 MDKNNT

-807 GSKVVMHADGTYTV
+807 GSKVVMHSDGTYTV

-873 KEEDYYYDSVSIKS
+873 KEEDYYYDSVSIKN

-924 RGDTSYK
+924 KGHTSYE

-1056 KPMRLNSELRKYI
+1056 KPMQLNSELRKDI
-1069 ETEITENLSVGF
+1069 ETEITENISVGF
-1081 TNGFKDD
+1081 KNGFKDD
-1088 EVHGEQLHLCYV
+1088 AVHGEQLHLCYV
-1100 DIQNQVSLPAALRKE
+1100 DIQNQVTLPAALRKE

-1186 PAGRKNFLGGNASRI
+1186 PAGRKNYFGGNASRI

-1693 PAEATGG
+1693 PAEATGES
-1700 RLTKINPDA
+1700 LTKTNPDA

-1963 EEPPTPKDV
+1963 EEPPTPKGV

>member
-83 EEDKEKETIETKKSE
+83 EEDKEKDNIETKKPE
-98 EESVFLDAGEFEEST
+98 EERVFLDAGVFEEST
-113 EEGILVRAKYGEN
+113 EEGILVRAKYGED

-137 PVEEEETISAMK
+137 PVEEEEALSAMK

-163 QKVELRSFYAVDI
+163 QEVELRSFYAVDI

-207 LEEVL
+207 LEEAL
-212 SIQPGTWVEEYVDEE
+212 SIQPGTWVEEYVGEE

-330 AATNIRE
+330 AATNVRE
-337 RKNLQIIPPAKFSNE
+337 QKNLKIIPPAKFSNE

-423 SLSNF
+423 SLSDF

-873 KEEDYYYDSVSIKS
+873 KEEDYYYDSVSIKN

-901 YTPTGRI
+901 YTPTGKI

-924 RGDTSYK
+924 RGDTSYE

-1261 FQKEMENAWN
+1261 FQKEMEKAWN
-1271 ADPSHYKTMSVTDMP
+1271 ADPSHFKTMSVTDMP

-1395 EEQRNLGAPKYDTAA
+1395 EEQRSLGAPKYDTAA
-1410 YNSDTSVYNPKHP
+1410 YNSDNSVYNPKNP

-1438 TGVNKKDIK
+1438 AGVNKKDIK
-1447 AIAIDARTTKA
+1447 AIAVDARTTKA

-1529 IPVKKVLEG
+1529 IPVKKVLDG
-1538 PAGVTAPNIRNA
+1538 PAGVTAPNIQNA
-1550 FRFTLKAEA
+1550 FRFTLKAEN

-1566 NRQPVVTEITNPD
+1566 NRQPVVTEKTNPD
-1579 AEGGLME
+1579 ADGGLME

-1612 NDLLSEKTLTVTVI
+1612 NDLLSEKTLTVTVT

-1634 YSSTVN
+1634 YTSTVN

-1700 RLTKINPDA
+1700 SLTKTNPDA

-1730 VTESGTVPSV
+1730 VTESGTVPSI

-1832 GNSPGQEV
+1832 GNSPKQEV

-1853 KISFPAPGKY
+1853 KISFSAPGKY
-1863 NYEIREEA
+1863 SYEIKEEA
-1871 LLKGYRFDTSRYRV
+1871 LLKGYRFDTGLYRV
-1885 VFTVEEDPNNPL
+1885 VFTVEEDSNNPL
-1897 QLLLKKEIFKDNA
+1897 RLLLKKEIFKDNV
-1910 PADQILF
+1910 PADRILF

-1923 PNKPGPNPPGPSHP
+1923 PNKPGPNPPEPSHP
-1937 PDPFI
+1937 PDPFM

-1992 LNAKIKAVLGRR
+1992 LNAKIKTVLGRR

-2014 LEQLMKELSNYKRRV
+2014 LEQLMKELSDYKRRV
-2029 NTADSSR
+2029 NTADSSH

>member
-52 VSDSNVQENQ
+52 VSGSNVQENQ

-236 QKDEY
+236 QKDKY

-259 REAELLPLTDRDST
+259 KEAELLPLTDRDST

-306 WKEVA
+306 WKEAA
-311 DPQVGTES
+311 DPQAGTES

-423 SLSNF
+423 SLSDF

-873 KEEDYYYDSVSIKS
+873 KEEDYYYDSVSIKN

-901 YTPTGRI
+901 YTPTGKI

-924 RGDTSYK
+924 KGHTSYE

-1056 KPMRLNSELRKYI
+1056 KPMQLNSELRKDI
-1069 ETEITENLSVGF
+1069 ETEITENISVGF
-1081 TNGFKDD
+1081 KNGFKDD
-1088 EVHGEQLHLCYV
+1088 AVHGEQLHLCYV
-1100 DIQNQVSLPAALRKE
+1100 DIQNQVTLPAALRKE

-1700 RLTKINPDA
+1700 SLTKINPDA

>member
-423 SLSNF
+423 CLSDF

-575 TYSFHLDNNTTDGGQ
+575 TYSFHLDNNTADGGQ

-734 NGSSEATLENQAKV
+734 NGSAEATLENQAKV

-807 GSKVVMHADGTYTV
+807 GSKVVMHSDGTYTV

-1186 PAGRKNFLGGNASRI
+1186 PAGRKNYLGENASRI

-1410 YNSDTSVYNPKHP
+1410 YNSDNSVYNPKHP

-1700 RLTKINPDA
+1700 SLTKTNPDA

-1923 PNKPGPNPPGPSHP
+1923 PNKPGPNPPGSSHP

-1949 KPNPPEPPTPTEIP
+1949 KPNPPDPPTPTEIP

-1977 EPGKPSVLRPKTLRE
+1977 EPGKPSVLRPKTLQE

-2014 LEQLMKELSNYKRRV
+2014 LEQLMKELSDYKRRV
-2029 NTADSSR
+2029 NTADSSH

>member
-1 MFQFFGKGV
+1 
-10 GKRIFSAF
+10 
-18 LCVVLS
+18 
-24 FSNVQIA
+24 
-31 YAEEFT
+31 
-37 GEVFQEEKLRQDTFS
+37 
-52 VSDSNVQENQ
+52 
-62 IKNEETKNE
+62 
-71 KTSED
+71 
-76 FSSNPHD
+76 
-83 EEDKEKETIETKKSE
+83 
-98 EESVFLDAGEFEEST
+98 
-113 EEGILVRAKYGEN
+113 
-126 TFPEGTFMRLR
+126 
-137 PVEEEETISAMK
+137 
-149 EKVLSEKEKEEPSG
+149 
-163 QKVELRSFYAVDI
+163 
-176 GFFRVTA
+176 
-183 EGEEVAVQPK
+183 
-193 KGKAVQ
+193 
-199 IELKKSPA
+199 
-207 LEEVL
+207 
-212 SIQPGTWVEEYVDEE
+212 
-227 EIRKEKTLF
+227 
-236 QKDEY
+236 
-241 TVSLP
+241 
-246 EGEELSLVHLPEG
+246 
-259 REAELLPLTDRDST
+259 
-273 LSFSGKEFSPYGLAG
+273 
-288 TGGGK
+288 
-293 SVGEASNH
+293 
-301 SFQVY
+301 
-306 WKEVA
+306 
-311 DPQVGTES
+311 
-319 ATTGHSYSDPL
+319 
-330 AATNIRE
+330 
-337 RKNLQIIPPAKFSNE
+337 
-352 LNISTMMLEFTL
+352 
-364 KGNKDTKY
+364 
-372 PPGSISIDIPE
+372 
-383 SVFKSW
+383 
-389 STTHPTLVAYKDD
+389 
-402 SNLSYGM
+402 
-409 ESVQSKVPKAPETN
+409 
-423 SLSNF
+423 
-428 NYTEVERLIN
+428 
-438 GKKEKYYHLVN
+438 
-449 HSEVPGAMI
+449 
-458 LEAEFAYPMR
+458 
-468 PTMVQMVHK
+468 
-477 KLGGKEIGEYRN
+477 
-489 AFPVFAE
+489 
-496 IHHPESQYNATMQD
+496 MQD
-510 NLSVMLQT
+510 NLSVTLQT

-734 NGSSEATLENQAKV
+734 NGSAEATLENQAKV

-807 GSKVVMHADGTYTV
+807 GSKVVMHSDGTYTV

-873 KEEDYYYDSVSIKS
+873 KEEDYYYDSVSIKN

-901 YTPTGRI
+901 YTPTGKI

-924 RGDTSYK
+924 KGHTSYE

-1056 KPMRLNSELRKYI
+1056 KPMQLNSELRKDI
-1069 ETEITENLSVGF
+1069 ETEITENISVGF
-1081 TNGFKDD
+1081 KNGFKDD
-1088 EVHGEQLHLCYV
+1088 AVHGEQLHLCYV
-1100 DIQNQVSLPAALRKE
+1100 DIQNQVTLPAALRKE

-1700 RLTKINPDA
+1700 SLTKINPDA

-1832 GNSPGQEV
+1832 GNSPKQEV

>member
-236 QKDEY
+236 QKDKY

-259 REAELLPLTDRDST
+259 KEAELLPLTDRDST

-306 WKEVA
+306 WKEAA
-311 DPQVGTES
+311 DPQAGTES

-423 SLSNF
+423 SLSDF

-575 TYSFHLDNNTTDGGQ
+575 TYSFHLDNNTADGGQ

-734 NGSSEATLENQAKV
+734 NGSAEATLENQAKV

-807 GSKVVMHADGTYTV
+807 GSKVVMHSDGTYTV

-1041 EGRLG
+1041 EVRLG

-1186 PAGRKNFLGGNASRI
+1186 PAGRKNYLGENASRI

-1261 FQKEMENAWN
+1261 FQKEMEKAWN
-1271 ADPSHYKTMSVTDMP
+1271 ADPSHFKTMSVTDMP

-1395 EEQRNLGAPKYDTAA
+1395 EAQRNLGAPKYDTAA
-1410 YNSDTSVYNPKHP
+1410 YNSDNSVYNPKNP

-1438 TGVNKKDIK
+1438 AGVNKKDIK
-1447 AIAIDARTTKA
+1447 AIAVDARTTKA

-1487 HNVNTGYLKSITFN
+1487 HNVNTGYLKSITFD
-1501 GEDIPASEVIKE
+1501 GEDVPASEVIKE

>member
-423 SLSNF
+423 SLSDF

>member
-423 SLSNF
+423 SLSDF

-1949 KPNPPEPPTPTEIP
+1949 KPNPPEPPTPTKIP

>member
-423 SLSNF
+423 SLSDF

-873 KEEDYYYDSVSIKS
+873 KEEDYYYDSVSIKN

-901 YTPTGRI
+901 YTPTGKI

-924 RGDTSYK
+924 KGHTSYE

-1056 KPMRLNSELRKYI
+1056 KPMQLNSELRKDI
-1069 ETEITENLSVGF
+1069 ETEITENISVGF
-1081 TNGFKDD
+1081 KNGFKDD
-1088 EVHGEQLHLCYV
+1088 AVHGEQLHLCYV
-1100 DIQNQVSLPAALRKE
+1100 DIQNQVTLPAALRKE

-1700 RLTKINPDA
+1700 SLTKINPDA

>member
-236 QKDEY
+236 QKDKY

-259 REAELLPLTDRDST
+259 KEAELLPLTDRDST

-306 WKEVA
+306 WKEAA
-311 DPQVGTES
+311 DPQAGTES

-423 SLSNF
+423 SLSDF

-575 TYSFHLDNNTTDGGQ
+575 TYSFHLDNNTADGGQ

-734 NGSSEATLENQAKV
+734 NGSAEATLENQAKV

-807 GSKVVMHADGTYTV
+807 GSKVVMHSDGTYTV

-1041 EGRLG
+1041 EVRLG

-1228 NTSKETKW
+1228 NTSKDTKW

-1410 YNSDTSVYNPKHP
+1410 YNSDNSVYNPKHP

-1700 RLTKINPDA
+1700 SLTKTNPDA

-1871 LLKGYRFDTSRYRV
+1871 LLKGYRFDTSR
-1885 VFTVEEDPNNPL
+1885 
-1897 QLLLKKEIFKDNA
+1897 
-1910 PADQILF
+1910 
-1917 INEVEE
+1917 
-1923 PNKPGPNPPGPSHP
+1923 
-1937 PDPFI
+1937 
-1942 PNEGPKD
+1942 
-1949 KPNPPEPPTPTEIP
+1949 
-1963 EEPPTPKDV
+1963 
-1972 PEIPP
+1972 
-1977 EPGKPSVLRPKTLRE
+1977 
-1992 LNAKIKAVLGRR
+1992 
-2004 RLLTPEDRAE
+2004 
-2014 LEQLMKELSNYKRRV
+2014 
-2029 NTADSSR
+2029 
-2036 LLLYLVFSGISAMLL
+2036 
-2051 ALYMAFKKRF
+2051 
-2061 SR
+2061 

>member
-236 QKDEY
+236 QKDKY

-259 REAELLPLTDRDST
+259 KEAELLPLTDRDST

-306 WKEVA
+306 WKEAA
-311 DPQVGTES
+311 DPQAGTES

-423 SLSNF
+423 SLSDF

-575 TYSFHLDNNTTDGGQ
+575 TYSFHLDNNTADGGQ

-734 NGSSEATLENQAKV
+734 NGSAEATLENQAKV

-807 GSKVVMHADGTYTV
+807 GSKVVMHSDGTYTV

-1041 EGRLG
+1041 EVRLG

-1186 PAGRKNFLGGNASRI
+1186 PAGRKNYLGENASRI

-1261 FQKEMENAWN
+1261 FQKEMEKAWN
-1271 ADPSHYKTMSVTDMP
+1271 ADPSHFKTMSVTDMP

-1395 EEQRNLGAPKYDTAA
+1395 EAQRNLGAPKYDTAA
-1410 YNSDTSVYNPKHP
+1410 YNSDNSVYNPKNP

-1438 TGVNKKDIK
+1438 AGVNKKDIK
-1447 AIAIDARTTKA
+1447 AIAVDARTTKA

-1487 HNVNTGYLKSITFN
+1487 HNVNTGYLKSITFD
-1501 GEDIPASEVIKE
+1501 GEDVPASEVIKE

-1529 IPVKKVLEG
+1529 IPVKKVLDG
-1538 PAGVTAPNIRNA
+1538 PAGVTTPNIQNA
-1550 FRFTLKAEA
+1550 FRFTLKAEN

-1566 NRQPVVTEITNPD
+1566 NRQPVVTEKTNPD
-1579 AEGGLME
+1579 ADGGLME

-1612 NDLLSEKTLTVTVI
+1612 NDLLSEKTLTVTVT

-1634 YSSTVN
+1634 YTSTVN

-1665 LEHYGGVTVPDIKE
+1665 LEHYGGVNVPDIKE

-1700 RLTKINPDA
+1700 SLTKTNPDA

-1730 VTESGTVPSV
+1730 VTESGTVPFI

>member
-31 YAEEFT
+31 YAEEFI
-37 GEVFQEEKLRQDTFS
+37 GEIFPEEGFRKETFS

-62 IKNEETKNE
+62 TKNEETKNE

-83 EEDKEKETIETKKSE
+83 EEDKEKDNIETKKPE
-98 EESVFLDAGEFEEST
+98 EERVFLDAGEFEEST

-306 WKEVA
+306 WKEAA
-311 DPQVGTES
+311 DPQAGTEN

-330 AATNIRE
+330 AATNVRE
-337 RKNLQIIPPAKFSNE
+337 QKNLKIIPPAKFSNE
-352 LNISTMMLEFTL
+352 LNTSTMMLEFTL

-402 SNLSYGM
+402 SNLLYGM

-423 SLSNF
+423 SLSDF

-477 KLGGKEIGEYRN
+477 QEGGKEIGEYRN

-510 NLSVMLQT
+510 NLSVTLQT

-543 AAWGDKP
+543 PVWGDKP

-575 TYSFHLDNNTTDGGQ
+575 TYSFHLDNNTADGGQ

-595 KMPQSVW
+595 KLPQSVW

-609 SYLNTDTDSG
+609 SYLNSDTDSG

-634 DQYWLVNPIGRTF
+634 DQYWLVNPIGRPF
-647 VGIDKEPVKRPGD
+647 VGIDKEPVKRPGS
-660 PPDDTLEKS
+660 PPDDTFENS
-669 TGSYY
+669 TGSFY
-674 DYRGYAIKDYQGGQR
+674 DYRGDAIKDYQGGQR

-734 NGSSEATLENQAKV
+734 NGSAEATLENQAKV

-765 DENWK
+765 GEDWK

-807 GSKVVMHADGTYTV
+807 GSKVVMHGDGTYTV

-842 VRMSEPLNTN
+842 VRMSDPLNTN
-852 PTTAIDLEPGFREP
+852 PTTAINLEPGFREP

-924 RGDTSYK
+924 RGHTSYE

-1056 KPMRLNSELRKYI
+1056 KPMQLNSELRKDI
-1069 ETEITENLSVGF
+1069 ETEITENISVGF
-1081 TNGFKDD
+1081 KNGFKDD
-1088 EVHGEQLHLCYV
+1088 AVHGEQLHLCYV
-1100 DIQNQVSLPAALRKE
+1100 DIQNQVTLPAALRKE
-1115 EYLSP
+1115 EYFSP

-1159 RGKDYQIEFIENWED
+1159 IGKDYQIEFIENWED

-1186 PAGRKNFLGGNASRI
+1186 PAGRKNFLGGNTSRI

-1228 NTSKETKW
+1228 NTSKDTKW

-1410 YNSDTSVYNPKHP
+1410 YNSDNSVYNPKHP

-1566 NRQPVVTEITNPD
+1566 NRQQIVTEITNPD

-1700 RLTKINPDA
+1700 SLTKKNPDA

-1820 GVKLPANPAPMP
+1820 GVKLPANLAPMP
-1832 GNSPGQEV
+1832 GNSPKQEV

-1923 PNKPGPNPPGPSHP
+1923 PNKPGSNPPGPSHP

>member
-18 LCVVLS
+18 LCVVLR

-423 SLSNF
+423 SLSDF

-852 PTTAIDLEPGFREP
+852 PTAAIDLEPGFREP

-873 KEEDYYYDSVSIKS
+873 KEEDYYYDSVSIKN

-901 YTPTGRI
+901 YTPTGKI

-924 RGDTSYK
+924 KGHTSYE

-1056 KPMRLNSELRKYI
+1056 KPMQLNSELRKDI
-1069 ETEITENLSVGF
+1069 ETEITENISVGF
-1081 TNGFKDD
+1081 KNGFKDD
-1088 EVHGEQLHLCYV
+1088 AVHGEQLHLCYV
-1100 DIQNQVSLPAALRKE
+1100 DIQNQVTLPAALRKE

-1700 RLTKINPDA
+1700 SLTKTNPDA

-1885 VFTVEEDPNNPL
+1885 VFTVVEDPNNPL

-1977 EPGKPSVLRPKTLRE
+1977 EPGKPSVLRPKTLQE

-2014 LEQLMKELSNYKRRV
+2014 LEQLMKELSDYKRRV
-2029 NTADSSR
+2029 NTADSSH

>member
-1 MFQFFGKGV
+1 M
-10 GKRIFSAF
+10 
-18 LCVVLS
+18 
-24 FSNVQIA
+24 
-31 YAEEFT
+31 
-37 GEVFQEEKLRQDTFS
+37 
-52 VSDSNVQENQ
+52 
-62 IKNEETKNE
+62 
-71 KTSED
+71 
-76 FSSNPHD
+76 
-83 EEDKEKETIETKKSE
+83 
-98 EESVFLDAGEFEEST
+98 
-113 EEGILVRAKYGEN
+113 
-126 TFPEGTFMRLR
+126 
-137 PVEEEETISAMK
+137 
-149 EKVLSEKEKEEPSG
+149 
-163 QKVELRSFYAVDI
+163 
-176 GFFRVTA
+176 
-183 EGEEVAVQPK
+183 
-193 KGKAVQ
+193 
-199 IELKKSPA
+199 
-207 LEEVL
+207 
-212 SIQPGTWVEEYVDEE
+212 
-227 EIRKEKTLF
+227 
-236 QKDEY
+236 
-241 TVSLP
+241 
-246 EGEELSLVHLPEG
+246 
-259 REAELLPLTDRDST
+259 
-273 LSFSGKEFSPYGLAG
+273 
-288 TGGGK
+288 
-293 SVGEASNH
+293 
-301 SFQVY
+301 
-306 WKEVA
+306 
-311 DPQVGTES
+311 
-319 ATTGHSYSDPL
+319 
-330 AATNIRE
+330 
-337 RKNLQIIPPAKFSNE
+337 
-352 LNISTMMLEFTL
+352 
-364 KGNKDTKY
+364 
-372 PPGSISIDIPE
+372 
-383 SVFKSW
+383 
-389 STTHPTLVAYKDD
+389 
-402 SNLSYGM
+402 
-409 ESVQSKVPKAPETN
+409 
-423 SLSNF
+423 
-428 NYTEVERLIN
+428 
-438 GKKEKYYHLVN
+438 
-449 HSEVPGAMI
+449 
-458 LEAEFAYPMR
+458 
-468 PTMVQMVHK
+468 
-477 KLGGKEIGEYRN
+477 
-489 AFPVFAE
+489 
-496 IHHPESQYNATMQD
+496 
-510 NLSVMLQT
+510 
-518 EVKPFKM
+518 
-525 TIKHGTGGK
+525 
-534 TGGLFYKWD
+534 
-543 AAWGDKP
+543 
-550 ADADSYFYVPWYID
+550 
-564 ADRPGGSSQGF
+564 
-575 TYSFHLDNNTTDGGQ
+575 
-590 LVGVK
+590 
-595 KMPQSVW
+595 
-602 WNRYTYA
+602 
-609 SYLNTDTDSG
+609 
-619 SYPDIARYMHSAPPA
+619 
-634 DQYWLVNPIGRTF
+634 
-647 VGIDKEPVKRPGD
+647 KRPGD

-734 NGSSEATLENQAKV
+734 NGSAEATLENQAKV

-807 GSKVVMHADGTYTV
+807 GSKVVMHGDGTYTV

-873 KEEDYYYDSVSIKS
+873 KEEDYYYDSVSIKN

-924 RGDTSYK
+924 KGHTSYE

-945 FTPESGYSKVT
+945 FIPESGYSKVT

-1056 KPMRLNSELRKYI
+1056 KPMQLNSELRKDI

-1081 TNGFKDD
+1081 KNGFKDD
-1088 EVHGEQLHLCYV
+1088 AVHGEQLHLCYV
-1100 DIQNQVSLPAALRKE
+1100 DIQNQVTLPAALRKE

-1228 NTSKETKW
+1228 NTSKDTKW

-1322 YRHRLLYQALSSTR
+1322 YQHRLLYQALSSTR

-1395 EEQRNLGAPKYDTAA
+1395 EEQRSLGAPKYDTAA
-1410 YNSDTSVYNPKHP
+1410 YNSDNSVYNPKNP

-1438 TGVNKKDIK
+1438 AGVNKKDIK
-1447 AIAIDARTTKA
+1447 AIAVDARTTKA

-1487 HNVNTGYLKSITFN
+1487 HNVNTGYFKSITFN
-1501 GEDIPASEVIKE
+1501 GEDVPASEVIKE

-1529 IPVKKVLEG
+1529 IPVKKVLDG
-1538 PAGVTAPNIRNA
+1538 PAGVTAPNIQNA
-1550 FRFTLKAEA
+1550 FRFTLKAEN

-1566 NRQPVVTEITNPD
+1566 NRQAVVTEKTNPD
-1579 AEGGLME
+1579 ADGGLME

-1612 NDLLSEKTLTVTVI
+1612 NDLLSEKTLTVTVT

-1634 YSSTVN
+1634 YTSTVN

-1700 RLTKINPDA
+1700 SLTKTNPDA

-1730 VTESGTVPSV
+1730 VTESGTVPSI

-1832 GNSPGQEV
+1832 GNSPKQEV

-1863 NYEIREEA
+1863 SYEIKEEA
-1871 LLKGYRFDTSRYRV
+1871 LLKGYRFDTGLYRV

-1897 QLLLKKEIFKDNA
+1897 RLLLKKEIFKDNV

-1917 INEVEE
+1917 INEVED
-1923 PNKPGPNPPGPSHP
+1923 PNKPGPNPPGPNPPGPSHP

-1963 EEPPTPKDV
+1963 EDPPTPKDV

-1977 EPGKPSVLRPKTLRE
+1977 EPGKPSVLRPKTLQE

-2014 LEQLMKELSNYKRRV
+2014 LEQLMKELSDYKRRV
-2029 NTADSSR
+2029 NTADSSH

>member
-1 MFQFFGKGV
+1 M
-10 GKRIFSAF
+10 
-18 LCVVLS
+18 
-24 FSNVQIA
+24 
-31 YAEEFT
+31 
-37 GEVFQEEKLRQDTFS
+37 
-52 VSDSNVQENQ
+52 
-62 IKNEETKNE
+62 
-71 KTSED
+71 
-76 FSSNPHD
+76 
-83 EEDKEKETIETKKSE
+83 
-98 EESVFLDAGEFEEST
+98 
-113 EEGILVRAKYGEN
+113 
-126 TFPEGTFMRLR
+126 
-137 PVEEEETISAMK
+137 
-149 EKVLSEKEKEEPSG
+149 
-163 QKVELRSFYAVDI
+163 
-176 GFFRVTA
+176 
-183 EGEEVAVQPK
+183 
-193 KGKAVQ
+193 
-199 IELKKSPA
+199 
-207 LEEVL
+207 
-212 SIQPGTWVEEYVDEE
+212 
-227 EIRKEKTLF
+227 
-236 QKDEY
+236 
-241 TVSLP
+241 
-246 EGEELSLVHLPEG
+246 
-259 REAELLPLTDRDST
+259 
-273 LSFSGKEFSPYGLAG
+273 
-288 TGGGK
+288 
-293 SVGEASNH
+293 
-301 SFQVY
+301 
-306 WKEVA
+306 
-311 DPQVGTES
+311 GTES

-423 SLSNF
+423 SLSDF

-510 NLSVMLQT
+510 NLSVTLQT

-575 TYSFHLDNNTTDGGQ
+575 TYSFHLDNNTADGGQ

-734 NGSSEATLENQAKV
+734 NGSAEATLENQAKV

-807 GSKVVMHADGTYTV
+807 GSKVVMHSDGTYTV

-873 KEEDYYYDSVSIKS
+873 KEEDYYYDSVSIKN

-924 RGDTSYK
+924 KGNTSYE

-1056 KPMRLNSELRKYI
+1056 KPMQLNSELRKDI
-1069 ETEITENLSVGF
+1069 ETEITENISVGF
-1081 TNGFKDD
+1081 KNGFKDD
-1088 EVHGEQLHLCYV
+1088 AVHGEQLHLCYV
-1100 DIQNQVSLPAALRKE
+1100 DIQNQVTLPAALRKE

-1228 NTSKETKW
+1228 NTSKDTKW

-1410 YNSDTSVYNPKHP
+1410 YNSDNSVYNPKHP

-1700 RLTKINPDA
+1700 SLTKINPDA

-1820 GVKLPANPAPMP
+1820 GVKLPANLAPMP

-1923 PNKPGPNPPGPSHP
+1923 PNKPGPNPPKSFQP

-2014 LEQLMKELSNYKRRV
+2014 LEQLMKELSDYKRRV

>member
-137 PVEEEETISAMK
+137 PVEEEDTISTMK

-236 QKDEY
+236 QKDKY

-259 REAELLPLTDRDST
+259 KEAELLPLTDRDST

-306 WKEVA
+306 WKEAA
-311 DPQVGTES
+311 DPQAGTES

-423 SLSNF
+423 SLSDF

-575 TYSFHLDNNTTDGGQ
+575 TYSFHLDNNTADGGQ

-734 NGSSEATLENQAKV
+734 NGSAEATLENQAKV

-807 GSKVVMHADGTYTV
+807 GSKVVMHSDGTYTV

-866 GTAVYKL
+866 ETAVYKL

-1041 EGRLG
+1041 EVRLG

-1186 PAGRKNFLGGNASRI
+1186 PAGRKNYLGENASRI

-1261 FQKEMENAWN
+1261 FQKEMEKAWN
-1271 ADPSHYKTMSVTDMP
+1271 ADPSHFKTMSVTDMP

-1395 EEQRNLGAPKYDTAA
+1395 EAQRNLGAPKYDTAA
-1410 YNSDTSVYNPKHP
+1410 YNSDNSVYNPKNP

-1438 TGVNKKDIK
+1438 AGVNKKDIK
-1447 AIAIDARTTKA
+1447 AIAVDARTTKA

-1487 HNVNTGYLKSITFN
+1487 HNVNTGYLKSITFD
-1501 GEDIPASEVIKE
+1501 GEDVPASEVIKE

-1529 IPVKKVLEG
+1529 IPVKKVLDG
-1538 PAGVTAPNIRNA
+1538 PAGVTTPNIQNA
-1550 FRFTLKAEA
+1550 FRFTLKAEN

-1566 NRQPVVTEITNPD
+1566 NRQPVVTEKTNPD
-1579 AEGGLME
+1579 ADGGLME

-1612 NDLLSEKTLTVTVI
+1612 NDLLSEKTLTVTVT

-1634 YSSTVN
+1634 YTSTVN

-1665 LEHYGGVTVPDIKE
+1665 LEHYGGVNVPDIKE

-1700 RLTKINPDA
+1700 SLTKTNPDA

-1730 VTESGTVPSV
+1730 VTESGTVPFI

-1992 LNAKIKAVLGRR
+1992 LNAKIKAVPGRR

>member
-1 MFQFFGKGV
+1 M
-10 GKRIFSAF
+10 
-18 LCVVLS
+18 
-24 FSNVQIA
+24 
-31 YAEEFT
+31 
-37 GEVFQEEKLRQDTFS
+37 
-52 VSDSNVQENQ
+52 
-62 IKNEETKNE
+62 
-71 KTSED
+71 
-76 FSSNPHD
+76 
-83 EEDKEKETIETKKSE
+83 
-98 EESVFLDAGEFEEST
+98 
-113 EEGILVRAKYGEN
+113 
-126 TFPEGTFMRLR
+126 
-137 PVEEEETISAMK
+137 
-149 EKVLSEKEKEEPSG
+149 
-163 QKVELRSFYAVDI
+163 
-176 GFFRVTA
+176 
-183 EGEEVAVQPK
+183 
-193 KGKAVQ
+193 
-199 IELKKSPA
+199 
-207 LEEVL
+207 
-212 SIQPGTWVEEYVDEE
+212 
-227 EIRKEKTLF
+227 
-236 QKDEY
+236 
-241 TVSLP
+241 
-246 EGEELSLVHLPEG
+246 
-259 REAELLPLTDRDST
+259 
-273 LSFSGKEFSPYGLAG
+273 
-288 TGGGK
+288 
-293 SVGEASNH
+293 
-301 SFQVY
+301 
-306 WKEVA
+306 
-311 DPQVGTES
+311 
-319 ATTGHSYSDPL
+319 
-330 AATNIRE
+330 
-337 RKNLQIIPPAKFSNE
+337 
-352 LNISTMMLEFTL
+352 
-364 KGNKDTKY
+364 
-372 PPGSISIDIPE
+372 
-383 SVFKSW
+383 
-389 STTHPTLVAYKDD
+389 
-402 SNLSYGM
+402 
-409 ESVQSKVPKAPETN
+409 
-423 SLSNF
+423 
-428 NYTEVERLIN
+428 ERLIN

-873 KEEDYYYDSVSIKS
+873 KEEDYYYDSVSIKN

-901 YTPTGRI
+901 YTPTGKI

-924 RGDTSYK
+924 KGHTSYE

-1056 KPMRLNSELRKYI
+1056 KPMQLNSELRKDI
-1069 ETEITENLSVGF
+1069 ETEITENISVGF
-1081 TNGFKDD
+1081 KNGFKDD
-1088 EVHGEQLHLCYV
+1088 AVHGEQLHLCYV
-1100 DIQNQVSLPAALRKE
+1100 DIQNQVTLPAALRKE

-1529 IPVKKVLEG
+1529 IPVKKVLDG
-1538 PAGVTAPNIRNA
+1538 PAGVTAPNIQNA
-1550 FRFTLKAEA
+1550 FRFTLKAEN

-1566 NRQPVVTEITNPD
+1566 NRQPVVTEKTNPD
-1579 AEGGLME
+1579 TDGGLME

-1700 RLTKINPDA
+1700 SLTKINPDA

>member
-137 PVEEEETISAMK
+137 PVEEEEALSAMK
-149 EKVLSEKEKEEPSG
+149 EKVLSVKEKEEPSG
-163 QKVELRSFYAVDI
+163 QEVELRSFYAVDI
-176 GFFRVTA
+176 GFFRVTE

-199 IELKKSPA
+199 VELKKSPA
-207 LEEVL
+207 LEEAL

-236 QKDEY
+236 QKDKY

-259 REAELLPLTDRDST
+259 REAELLPLTDGDST

-306 WKEVA
+306 WKEKA
-311 DPQVGTES
+311 DPQAGTEN

-330 AATNIRE
+330 AATNVRE
-337 RKNLQIIPPAKFSNE
+337 QKNLKIIPPAKFSNE
-352 LNISTMMLEFTL
+352 LNTSTMMLEFTL

-402 SNLSYGM
+402 SNLLDGM

-423 SLSNF
+423 NLSDF

-477 KLGGKEIGEYRN
+477 QVGGKEIGEYRN

-510 NLSVMLQT
+510 NLSVTLQT

-543 AAWGDKP
+543 PAWGDKP

-734 NGSSEATLENQAKV
+734 NGSAEATLENQAKV

-873 KEEDYYYDSVSIKS
+873 KEEDYYYDSVSIKN

-901 YTPTGRI
+901 YTPTGKI

-924 RGDTSYK
+924 KGHTSYE

-1056 KPMRLNSELRKYI
+1056 KPMQLNSELRKDI
-1069 ETEITENLSVGF
+1069 ETEITENISVGF
-1081 TNGFKDD
+1081 KNGFKDD
-1088 EVHGEQLHLCYV
+1088 AVHGEQLHLCYV
-1100 DIQNQVSLPAALRKE
+1100 DIQNQVTLPAALRKE

-1186 PAGRKNFLGGNASRI
+1186 PAGRKNVLGGNASRI

-1390 VVPTT
+1390 VVPT

-1566 NRQPVVTEITNPD
+1566 NRQQIVTEITNPD

-1700 RLTKINPDA
+1700 SLTKTNPDA

-1730 VTESGTVPSV
+1730 VTESGTVPSI

>member
-1 MFQFFGKGV
+1 
-10 GKRIFSAF
+10 
-18 LCVVLS
+18 
-24 FSNVQIA
+24 
-31 YAEEFT
+31 
-37 GEVFQEEKLRQDTFS
+37 
-52 VSDSNVQENQ
+52 
-62 IKNEETKNE
+62 
-71 KTSED
+71 
-76 FSSNPHD
+76 
-83 EEDKEKETIETKKSE
+83 
-98 EESVFLDAGEFEEST
+98 
-113 EEGILVRAKYGEN
+113 
-126 TFPEGTFMRLR
+126 
-137 PVEEEETISAMK
+137 
-149 EKVLSEKEKEEPSG
+149 
-163 QKVELRSFYAVDI
+163 
-176 GFFRVTA
+176 
-183 EGEEVAVQPK
+183 
-193 KGKAVQ
+193 
-199 IELKKSPA
+199 
-207 LEEVL
+207 
-212 SIQPGTWVEEYVDEE
+212 
-227 EIRKEKTLF
+227 
-236 QKDEY
+236 
-241 TVSLP
+241 
-246 EGEELSLVHLPEG
+246 
-259 REAELLPLTDRDST
+259 
-273 LSFSGKEFSPYGLAG
+273 
-288 TGGGK
+288 
-293 SVGEASNH
+293 
-301 SFQVY
+301 
-306 WKEVA
+306 
-311 DPQVGTES
+311 
-319 ATTGHSYSDPL
+319 
-330 AATNIRE
+330 
-337 RKNLQIIPPAKFSNE
+337 
-352 LNISTMMLEFTL
+352 
-364 KGNKDTKY
+364 
-372 PPGSISIDIPE
+372 
-383 SVFKSW
+383 
-389 STTHPTLVAYKDD
+389 
-402 SNLSYGM
+402 
-409 ESVQSKVPKAPETN
+409 
-423 SLSNF
+423 
-428 NYTEVERLIN
+428 
-438 GKKEKYYHLVN
+438 
-449 HSEVPGAMI
+449 
-458 LEAEFAYPMR
+458 
-468 PTMVQMVHK
+468 
-477 KLGGKEIGEYRN
+477 
-489 AFPVFAE
+489 
-496 IHHPESQYNATMQD
+496 
-510 NLSVMLQT
+510 
-518 EVKPFKM
+518 
-525 TIKHGTGGK
+525 
-534 TGGLFYKWD
+534 
-543 AAWGDKP
+543 
-550 ADADSYFYVPWYID
+550 
-564 ADRPGGSSQGF
+564 
-575 TYSFHLDNNTTDGGQ
+575 
-590 LVGVK
+590 
-595 KMPQSVW
+595 
-602 WNRYTYA
+602 
-609 SYLNTDTDSG
+609 
-619 SYPDIARYMHSAPPA
+619 
-634 DQYWLVNPIGRTF
+634 
-647 VGIDKEPVKRPGD
+647 
-660 PPDDTLEKS
+660 
-669 TGSYY
+669 
-674 DYRGYAIKDYQGGQR
+674 
-689 YVALYRYPM
+689 
-698 TKITDAIAAHM
+698 
-709 DMVEHGFLLKNKVSW
+709 
-724 TETWADGYSR
+724 
-734 NGSSEATLENQAKV
+734 
-748 ILPLRPKGK
+748 
-757 VQMDKNNT
+757 
-765 DENWK
+765 
-770 FAYGLQTLFADG
+770 
-782 AQNVPISG
+782 
-790 EERSNPM
+790 
-797 YYLFASNQAD
+797 
-807 GSKVVMHADGTYTV
+807 
-821 PETKIVL
+821 
-828 RDDGEYYLYTLKNN
+828 
-842 VRMSEPLNTN
+842 MSEPLNTN

-873 KEEDYYYDSVSIKS
+873 KEEDYYYDSVSIKN

-901 YTPTGRI
+901 YTPTGKI

-924 RGDTSYK
+924 KGHTSYE

-1056 KPMRLNSELRKYI
+1056 KPMQLNSELRKDI
-1069 ETEITENLSVGF
+1069 ETEITENISVGF
-1081 TNGFKDD
+1081 KNGFKDD
-1088 EVHGEQLHLCYV
+1088 AVHGEQLHLCYV
-1100 DIQNQVSLPAALRKE
+1100 DIQNQVTLPAALRKE

-1700 RLTKINPDA
+1700 SLTKINPDA

>member
-1 MFQFFGKGV
+1 
-10 GKRIFSAF
+10 
-18 LCVVLS
+18 
-24 FSNVQIA
+24 
-31 YAEEFT
+31 
-37 GEVFQEEKLRQDTFS
+37 
-52 VSDSNVQENQ
+52 
-62 IKNEETKNE
+62 
-71 KTSED
+71 
-76 FSSNPHD
+76 
-83 EEDKEKETIETKKSE
+83 
-98 EESVFLDAGEFEEST
+98 
-113 EEGILVRAKYGEN
+113 
-126 TFPEGTFMRLR
+126 MRLR

-163 QKVELRSFYAVDI
+163 QEMELRSFYAVDI
-176 GFFRVTA
+176 GFFRVTE

-199 IELKKSPA
+199 VELKKSPA
-207 LEEVL
+207 LEEAL
-212 SIQPGTWVEEYVDEE
+212 SIQPGTWVEEYADEE

-259 REAELLPLTDRDST
+259 REAELLPLTDGDST
-273 LSFSGKEFSPYGLAG
+273 LRFSGKEFSPYGLAG
-288 TGGGK
+288 TGGRQ

-306 WKEVA
+306 WKEA
-311 DPQVGTES
+311 PDPQAGTEYAS
-319 ATTGHSYSDPL
+319 TGHSYSDPL

-337 RKNLQIIPPAKFSNE
+337 RKNLEIIPPAKNSNQ
-352 LNISTMMLEFTL
+352 LDTSTMMLEFTL

-372 PPGSISIDIPE
+372 PPGSVSIDIPA
-383 SVFKSW
+383 SIFKSW
-389 STTHPTLVAYKDD
+389 NAANPTLVAYKDRY
-402 SNLSYGM
+402 NLQDGM
-409 ESVQSKVPKAPETN
+409 EPVESKVPKAPETN
-423 SLSNF
+423 SLSDF
-428 NYTEVERLIN
+428 NYTEVERTIN

-477 KLGGKEIGEYRN
+477 QVGGKEIGEYRN

-534 TGGLFYKWD
+534 TGGIFYKWD
-543 AAWGDKP
+543 PAWGDKP

-575 TYSFHLDNNTTDGGQ
+575 TYSFQLDDNTADGGQ

-602 WNRYTYA
+602 WNSYTYA
-609 SYLNTDTDSG
+609 SYLDSNTSSG

-660 PPDDTLEKS
+660 PSDDTFENS

-674 DYRGYAIKDYQGGQR
+674 DYDGYPLQYYQGGQR

-734 NGSSEATLENQAKV
+734 NGFAEATLENQAKV

-765 DENWK
+765 SDGWI
-770 FAYGLQTLFADG
+770 FTYGLQTLFADG
-782 AQNVPISG
+782 AQNIPISG
-790 EERSNPM
+790 NARTSPM
-797 YYLFASNQAD
+797 YYLFASNQ
-807 GSKVVMHADGTYTV
+807 ADGTYTV

-828 RDDGEYYLYTLKNN
+828 RDDGEYYLYTLKNH
-842 VRMSEPLNTN
+842 VWMTEPLHTN
-852 PTTAIDLEPGFREP
+852 LTTAINLETGFREP

-873 KEEDYYYDSVSIKS
+873 KEEDYYYDSVSIKN

-901 YTPTGRI
+901 YTSTGRI
-908 SKNFASYAPV
+908 SRNFASYAPV

-924 RGDTSYK
+924 KGHTSYE
-931 KYGSFQAKDKDKFT
+931 KYGSFQAIDKDQFT

-956 AKPGNN
+956 AQQGNN
-962 DITSENYLDLKAAF
+962 IITSTNYLDLKAAF
-976 PEGVSGIEFRNTT
+976 PDGVSGIEFRNTT

-1016 ALNAGLDSAVA
+1016 ALNAGLNSAVA
-1027 GPGYGKADTGADSL
+1027 GPGYGKADTGTDSL
-1041 EGRLG
+1041 EERLG

-1056 KPMRLNSELRKYI
+1056 RAMQLDSRIRKSLDNISY
-1069 ETEITENLSVGF
+1069 SDGF
-1081 TNGFKDD
+1081 VKGFKDD
-1088 EVHGEQLHLCYV
+1088 PVHGEQLHLCYV
-1100 DIQNQVSLPAALRKE
+1100 DIQNQVDLPEPLRKE

-1134 GTYVKEEEI
+1134 GTYVKEEEVY
-1143 HLGPEGQALS
+1143 LGPNGQGAAS
-1153 RSSDFE
+1153 YGEFE

-1186 PAGRKNFLGGNASRI
+1186 PAGRKNILGGNASRI

-1228 NTSKETKW
+1228 NTSKDTKW

-1390 VVPTT
+1390 VVPT
-1395 EEQRNLGAPKYDTAA
+1395 EEERNLGAPKYDTAA
-1410 YNSDTSVYNPKHP
+1410 YNSDNSVYNPKNP

-1438 TGVNKKDIK
+1438 AGVNKKDIK
-1447 AIAIDARTTKA
+1447 AIAVDARTTKA

-1487 HNVNTGYLKSITFN
+1487 HNVNTGYLTSITFN
-1501 GEDIPASEVIKE
+1501 GEDVPASEVIKE

-1529 IPVKKVLEG
+1529 IPVKKVLDG

-1566 NRQPVVTEITNPD
+1566 NRQPVVTEKTNPD
-1579 AEGGLME
+1579 ADGGLLE
-1586 FGPIEILRP
+1586 FGPIEFIRP
-1595 GTYSYT
+1595 GTYTYT
-1601 VTETGNLPRIK
+1601 VTETGNFPRIK
-1612 NDLLSEKTLTVTVI
+1612 NDLLSEKNLTVTVT

-1634 YSSTVN
+1634 YTSTVN
-1640 ATSPLTFTNTFGV
+1640 ATAPLTFTNTFGI

-1659 IAIKKV
+1659 ISIKKV

-1700 RLTKINPDA
+1700 SLTKTNPDSK
-1709 DGGEISFG
+1709 GGEISFG

-1730 VTESGTVPSV
+1730 VTESGTVPSI

-1832 GNSPGQEV
+1832 GNSPKQEV
-1840 QITVNGAGTGTFE
+1840 QITVNGAGTGIFE
-1853 KISFPAPGKY
+1853 KISFSAPGKY
-1863 NYEIREEA
+1863 SYEIKEEA
-1871 LLKGYRFDTSRYRV
+1871 LLKGYRFDTGLYRV

-1897 QLLLKKEIFKDNA
+1897 RLLLKKEIFKDNA

-1917 INEVEE
+1917 INEVER

-1949 KPNPPEPPTPTEIP
+1949 KPNPPEPPTPTEIQ

-1992 LNAKIKAVLGRR
+1992 LNAKIKTILGRR

-2014 LEQLMKELSNYKRRV
+2014 LEQLMKELSDYKRRV
-2029 NTADSSR
+2029 NTSDSSH

>member
-423 SLSNF
+423 SLSDF

-575 TYSFHLDNNTTDGGQ
+575 TYSFHLDNNTADGGQ

-734 NGSSEATLENQAKV
+734 NGSAEATLENQAKV

-807 GSKVVMHADGTYTV
+807 GSKVVMHSDGTYTV

-1186 PAGRKNFLGGNASRI
+1186 PAGRKNYLGENASRI

-1410 YNSDTSVYNPKHP
+1410 YNSDNSVYNPKHP

-1700 RLTKINPDA
+1700 SLTKTNPDA

-1923 PNKPGPNPPGPSHP
+1923 PNKPGPNPPGSSHP

-1949 KPNPPEPPTPTEIP
+1949 KPNPPDPPTPTEIP

-1977 EPGKPSVLRPKTLRE
+1977 EPGKPSVLRPKTLQE

-2014 LEQLMKELSNYKRRV
+2014 LEQLMKELSDYKRRV
-2029 NTADSSR
+2029 NTADSSH

-2051 ALYMAFKKRF
+2051 ALYMAFKKAV
-2061 SR
+2061 